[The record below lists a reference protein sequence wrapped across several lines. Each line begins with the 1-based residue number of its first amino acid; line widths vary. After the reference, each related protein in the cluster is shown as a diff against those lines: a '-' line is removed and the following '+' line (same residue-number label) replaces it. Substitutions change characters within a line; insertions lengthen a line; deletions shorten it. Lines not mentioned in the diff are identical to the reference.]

1 MDVHPHLQLKKV
13 NSLELIKMKE
23 MKETTRLRGKTRDT
37 GKVAGSTIDAI
48 RVAIVGGITR
58 LLKVAHQRVAVDTN
72 AKVRVSITDGTS
84 AADITRQVTV
94 GIEMMMNAII
104 ITNIGVRMIKDLVV
118 GDHRLAIPILY
129 LITLYSLQL
138 GIGPATNTAMT
149 TVRVDTTTAPVTN
162 IDKTWDTIRQ
172 R

>member
-1 MDVHPHLQLKKV
+1 MDVHPHLRLKKD
-13 NSLELIKMKE
+13 SFLGLTKMRE

-58 LLKVAHQRVAVDTN
+58 LRKVAHPRVAGDTN

-149 TVRVDTTTAPVTN
+149 TVRVDTAALATN